1 MCVSLTNRRQNG
13 QEGFVPSNYV
23 KEVDPV
29 RVKKVTKKKEVV
41 SMPVKV
47 KRRRTEKK

>member
-1 MCVSLTNRRQNG
+1 MWLSLINRRQNG

-29 RVKKVTKKKEVV
+29 KVKKVTKKKEVV

-47 KRRRTEKK
+47 RRKRTEKK